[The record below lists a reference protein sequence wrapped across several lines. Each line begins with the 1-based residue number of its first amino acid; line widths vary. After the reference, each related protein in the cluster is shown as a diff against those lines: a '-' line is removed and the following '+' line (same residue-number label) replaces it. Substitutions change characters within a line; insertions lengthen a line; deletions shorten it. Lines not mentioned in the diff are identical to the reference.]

1 MNRIRQVV
9 RLQIPAWPHIVGWT
23 WSMMPVAFGLNLL
36 IFLANYDPGD
46 GVKTTAGGLVSLCG
60 GAIGMATISVTQI
73 FPYALGMSVT
83 RREFYLAW
91 SLLAVVQSVVY
102 ALVLCLL
109 RAVEQ
114 ATGYWGMGMRYVGL
128 PFMDDANPVLL
139 LLGYAVPIL
148 VVTHLGI
155 LLGTVHL
162 RWGTTGVL
170 ASLALAFTAL
180 GLAAALITWTRQWD
194 AIGRWLLDQPPT
206 ALLAGWPVLVA
217 AAFAVGGYRLIR
229 RATA

>member
-9 RLQIPAWPHIVGWT
+9 RLQTPAWPHILGWT
-23 WSMMPVAFGLNLL
+23 WTMMAVAFGLNLL
-36 IFLANYDPGD
+36 GFMANYDPTD
-46 GVKTTAGGLVSLCG
+46 GVTTTGGLVSLYG
-60 GAIGMATISVTQI
+60 VAIAMATVSVTQI

-114 ATGYWGMGMRYVGL
+114 ATGYWGMGMRYFSL
-128 PFMDDANPVLL
+128 PFMDDANPMLL
-139 LLGYAVPIL
+139 LLGYAVPML

-155 LLGTVHL
+155 LLGTLYL

-170 ASLALAFTAL
+170 ASLTLAFTAL

-194 AIGRWLLDQPPT
+194 AIGRWLLDQSPT

>member
-1 MNRIRQVV
+1 MNRIHQVA
-9 RLQIPAWPHIVGWT
+9 RLQIPAWPHILGWT
-23 WSMMPVAFGLNLL
+23 WSMTAVTFGLNLL
-36 IFLANYDPGD
+36 SVLANHDPGD
-46 GVKTTAGGLVSLCG
+46 GVTTTGGVASLYG
-60 GAIGMATISVTQI
+60 IAIGMAAVSVTQI

-91 SLLAVVQSVVY
+91 SLLAAAQSVAY

-114 ATGYWGMGMRYVGL
+114 ATGYWGTGMRYFSL

-139 LLGYAVPIL
+139 LLGYAVPML

-155 LLGTVHL
+155 LFGTVYV

-170 ASLALAFTAL
+170 ASLTLAFTVL
-180 GLAAALITWTRQWD
+180 GLAAALITWTRQWQ
-194 AIGRWLLDQPPT
+194 AIGRWLLDQSPT

-217 AAFAVGGYRLIR
+217 AAFAVGGYTLIR

>member
-1 MNRIRQVV
+1 MNRIHQVA
-9 RLQIPAWPHIVGWT
+9 RLQMPAWPHILGWT
-23 WSMMPVAFGLNLL
+23 WSMTAVTFGINLL
-36 IFLANYDPGD
+36 SVMANHDPND
-46 GVKTTAGGLVSLCG
+46 GVTTTGGVVALYG
-60 GAIGMATISVTQI
+60 IAIGMAAVSVTQI

-114 ATGYWGMGMRYVGL
+114 ATGYWGVEMRYFGL

-139 LLGYAVPIL
+139 LLGYTVPML

-155 LLGTVHL
+155 LFGTVYV

-170 ASLALAFTAL
+170 ASLTLAVTVL
-180 GLAAALITWTRQWD
+180 GLAAVLITWTRQWE
-194 AIGRWLLDQPPT
+194 AIGRWMLDQPPT

-217 AAFAVGGYRLIR
+217 AAFAVGGYSLIR

>member
-1 MNRIRQVV
+1 MNRIRQVA
-9 RLQIPAWPHIVGWT
+9 RLQMPAWPQIVGWT
-23 WSMMPVAFGLNLL
+23 WGITAVAFGVNLL
-36 IFLANYDPGD
+36 SVMANHDPGD
-46 GVKTTAGGLVSLCG
+46 GVTTTGGVVSLCG
-60 GAIGMATISVTQI
+60 GAIGMATVSVTQI
-73 FPYALGMSVT
+73 FPYALGISVT

-91 SLLAVVQSVVY
+91 SLLAVVQSVLY

-114 ATGYWGMGMRYVGL
+114 ATGYWGWGMRFFGL

-139 LLGYAVPIL
+139 LLGYAVPML
-148 VVTHLGI
+148 VLTHLGI
-155 LLGTVHL
+155 LLGTLYL

-170 ASLALAFTAL
+170 AGLTLTFTAL
-180 GLAAALITWTRQWD
+180 GLAATLITWTRQWH
-194 AIGRWLLDQPPT
+194 AIGRWLLDQSPT

>member
-1 MNRIRQVV
+1 MNRIRPVA
-9 RLQIPAWPHIVGWT
+9 RLQIPAWPHILGWT
-23 WSMMPVAFGLNLL
+23 WGLTAVAFGINLL
-36 IFLANYDPGD
+36 LFLANHDPGD
-46 GVKTTAGGLVSLCG
+46 GVRDTGGLVSLY
-60 GAIGMATISVTQI
+60 AIAISMATFSVTQI

-83 RREFYLAW
+83 RRDFYLAW
-91 SLLAVVQSVVY
+91 SLLALAQSVAY

-114 ATGYWGMGMRYVGL
+114 ATGHWGMGMRYFDL
-128 PFMDDANPVLL
+128 SFMDDANPVLL
-139 LLGYAVPIL
+139 LLGYAVPML
-148 VVTHLGI
+148 VVTHFGI

-170 ASLALAFTAL
+170 ASLTLTMTAL
-180 GLAAALITWTRQWD
+180 GLAAALITWTRQWHT
-194 AIGRWLLDQPPT
+194 IGHWLLDQPPT

-217 AAFAVGGYRLIR
+217 AAFAGGGYTLIR

>member
-1 MNRIRQVV
+1 MNRIRQVA
-9 RLQIPAWPHIVGWT
+9 RLQMPAWPQILGWT
-23 WSMMPVAFGLNLL
+23 WSMMAVTFGINLL
-36 IFLANYDPGD
+36 TFMANYDPGD
-46 GVKTTAGGLVSLCG
+46 GVTNTGGLVSLCG
-60 GAIGMATISVTQI
+60 IAIGMATVSVTQI

-102 ALVLCLL
+102 ALVLYLL

-114 ATGYWGMGMRYVGL
+114 ATGYWGMGMRFFGL

-139 LLGYAVPIL
+139 LLGYAVPML

-155 LLGTVHL
+155 LLGTLYL
-162 RWGTTGVL
+162 RWGATGVL
-170 ASLALAFTAL
+170 AGLTLAFTAL
-180 GLAAALITWTRQWD
+180 GLAAALITWTRQWH
-194 AIGRWLLDQPPT
+194 AIGRWLLDQSPT
-206 ALLAGWPVLVA
+206 ALLAGWPVPVA